1 MFYSLLKFYSTS
13 SGIFKKFLFFLIF
26 LSLDFVLIC
35 LFSRNMAFF
44 LKPKAPSSFDELK
57 RKDIPKDI
65 WIKCPVSGEM
75 IYSKELINNWMVVP
89 NSGYHFPLSARE
101 RIRLLADSNSFC
113 ENNAK
118 LHSVSFLA
126 FNDKVSYQNKLCNA
140 KNKSGLE
147 DAVITGTMKIHSIPV
162 SIAVMDFNFMGGSM
176 GSVVGE
182 KITRAIELAIKKKL
196 PMVIVSTSGGARMYE
211 GIVSLMQM
219 AKTSLALAKLSE
231 ARLPFISVLTNP
243 TMAGVMASFASLG
256 DVIIAEPGAL
266 IGFAGPR
273 VIEETTRQ
281 KLPKGFQT
289 AEFLLKHGLIDQIVS
304 RLEMKDRIATLLRS
318 MKCPK

>member
-1 MFYSLLKFYSTS
+1 
-13 SGIFKKFLFFLIF
+13 
-26 LSLDFVLIC
+26 
-35 LFSRNMAFF
+35 MAFF
-44 LKPKAPSSFDELK
+44 FKPKSINTDQTIK

-75 IYSKELINNWMVVP
+75 VYVKELVHNWMVVP
-89 NSGYHFPLSARE
+89 KSGYHFPLSAKE
-101 RIRLLADSNSFC
+101 RIRLLADPNSFS
-113 ENNAK
+113 ETNAN
-118 LHSVSFLA
+118 LTSVPFLA
-126 FNDKVSYQNKLCNA
+126 FKGNVSYEDKLVRA
-140 KNKSGLE
+140 KNKSGLNE
-147 DAVITGTMKIHSIPV
+147 AVITGTMTMDRIPV

-182 KITRAIELAIKKKL
+182 KITRAIELATKKKWPL
-196 PMVIVSTSGGARMYE
+196 IIVSTSGGARMFE

-219 AKTSLALAKLSE
+219 AKTSLALGRLAE
-231 ARLPFISVLTNP
+231 ARMPYISVLTNP

-256 DVIIAEPGAL
+256 DVILAEPGAL

-289 AEFLLKHGLIDQIVS
+289 SEFLLKHGLIDQVVP
-304 RLEMKDRIATLLRS
+304 RLELRERLILLLR
-318 MKCPK
+318 MMYHKYITH

>member
-1 MFYSLLKFYSTS
+1 M
-13 SGIFKKFLFFLIF
+13 
-26 LSLDFVLIC
+26 V
-35 LFSRNMAFF
+35 FF
-44 LKPKAPSSFDELK
+44 LKPKSPEIADTLR

-65 WIKCPVSGEM
+65 WVKCPISSEM

-89 NSGYHFPLSARE
+89 KSNYHFPLSARE
-101 RIRLLADSNSFC
+101 RIRLLADHNSFL
-113 ENNAK
+113 EFDHH
-118 LHSVSFLA
+118 LTSSSFLG
-126 FNDKVSYQNKLCNA
+126 FSNKISYTDKLAHS
-140 KNKSGLE
+140 KSKTGLN
-147 DAVITGTMKIHSIPV
+147 DAVITGTMTLNG
-162 SIAVMDFNFMGGSM
+162 IATCIAIMDFSFMGGSM

-182 KITRAIELAIKKKL
+182 KITRIIECAIKKKL
-196 PMVIVSTSGGARMYE
+196 PVIIISTSGGARMFE

-219 AKTSLALAKLSE
+219 AKTALAVAKLAE
-231 ARLPFISVLTNP
+231 AHLPFISVLTNP

-256 DVIIAEPGAL
+256 DIIIAEPGAL

-304 RLEMKDRIATLLRS
+304 RLEMKIRLTSFLKFMLH
-318 MKCPK
+318 